1 MKNYISMITS
11 LIGMFIFSI
20 FMGVVVIAIGLGA
33 AFPYLNII
41 AKPFVCFN
49 GKMVYEQ
56 TVSNPLPTTTY
67 TQLSWYCEDGQSGVR
82 TELGVFPMVL
92 FSGTIYGFL
101 LFIVIFVFWL
111 LNLIRSQNPSAGALQ
126 RQEDAEQL
134 KQYREHVKQQQVGVH
149 SVQKSGASE
158 DPVVRMKKLNELRAQ
173 NMISE
178 AEYEQKRT
186 EILKEM

>member
-67 TQLSWYCEDGQSGVR
+67 TQLSWYCVNGKSGAR
-82 TELGVFPMVL
+82 TELGVFPMAL
-92 FSGTIYGFL
+92 FSGAFYGFL
-101 LFIVIFVFWL
+101 LFLVIFVFWL
-111 LNLIRSQNPSAGALQ
+111 INQIRGQNPSSGALQ

-134 KQYREHVKQQQVGVH
+134 KQYREHVKPQQAGVY
-149 SVQKSGASE
+149 SVQKGGAAK
-158 DPVVRMKKLNELRAQ
+158 DPEVRLKRLEELRSQ

-178 AEYEQKRT
+178 AEYEQKRA
-186 EILKEM
+186 EILKDL